1 MWLEKTRIIYQ
12 NSPKKLK
19 FILIKNSPKKS
30 KDYFKQNSMPKK
42 LKIIYY

>member
-12 NSPKKLK
+12 
-19 FILIKNSPKKS
+19 NSPKKS